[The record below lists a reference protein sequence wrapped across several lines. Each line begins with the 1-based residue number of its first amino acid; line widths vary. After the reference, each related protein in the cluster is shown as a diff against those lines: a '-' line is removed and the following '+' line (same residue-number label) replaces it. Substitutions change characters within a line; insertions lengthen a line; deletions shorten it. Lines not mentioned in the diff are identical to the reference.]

1 MSVATFSP
9 RNAVLLL
16 IIVVVAALRLL
27 SFMDLGPL
35 TYFTP
40 VGAMALFGAAYF
52 RGNVKPYLFPL
63 LTLFISDLVLSYTL
77 FAEYRNGSLLY
88 AGWYWTYLA
97 FALMTVAGKLIL
109 KTVTIPRLVISII
122 AATLIHWL
130 ISDIGACVVENKFT
144 FAYYTGRLI
153 TALPYELRFLG
164 GTAFFSAI
172 MFGIFELVQRRYAS
186 LRPAKANS

>member
-1 MSVATFSP
+1 MSVSTFNP

-16 IIVVVAALRLL
+16 MIVAVASLRLL

-40 VGAMALFGAAYF
+40 LGAMALFGAAYF

-63 LTLFISDLVLSYTL
+63 LTLFVSDMILSYTI
-77 FAEYRNGSLLY
+77 FAEFRNGSLLY

-97 FALMTVAGKLIL
+97 FGLMTVAGKLIL
-109 KTVTIPRLVISII
+109 QKVTVGRLLLSVVT
-122 AATLIHWL
+122 ATVIHWL
-130 ISDIGACVVENKFT
+130 VSDIGACVVENNMS
-144 FAYYTGRLI
+144 FAYYVNRLI
-153 TALPYELRFLG
+153 TAIPYELRFLG

-172 MFGIFELVQRRYAS
+172 MFGIFELAQKKYNFLVKSA
-186 LRPAKANS
+186 A

>member
-1 MSVATFSP
+1 MSVAIFSP

-16 IIVVVAALRLL
+16 IIVVIAALRLL

-52 RGNVKPYLFPL
+52 RGNVKPYMFPL
-63 LTLFISDLVLSYTL
+63 LTLFISDLILSFTL
-77 FAEYRNGSLLY
+77 FNEFRNGGLLY
-88 AGWYWTYLA
+88 SGWYWTYLA
-97 FALMTVAGKLIL
+97 FAMMTVAGKLIL
-109 KTVTIPRLVISII
+109 KTVTIPRLVISIV

-130 ISDIGACVVENKFT
+130 VSDLSACVVENNFT
-144 FAYYTGRLI
+144 FAYYLNRLI
-153 TALPYELRFLG
+153 TALPFEFRFLG

-172 MFGIFELVQRRYAS
+172 MFGIFELVQRRYTS
-186 LRPAKANS
+186 LKPAQ

>member
-1 MSVATFSP
+1 MPVSTFSP

-16 IIVVVAALRLL
+16 IIVVIAALRLL

-52 RGNVKPYLFPL
+52 SGHVKPYLFPL
-63 LTLFISDLVLSYTL
+63 LTLFISDLILSFTL
-77 FAEYRNGSLLY
+77 FAEFRSGLLY
-88 AGWYWTYLA
+88 SGWYWTYLA

-109 KTVTIPRLVISII
+109 KEVTVTRLVLSIVV
-122 AATLIHWL
+122 ATLIHWL
-130 ISDIGACVVENKFT
+130 VSDLSACAVESNFT
-144 FAYYTGRLI
+144 FAFYLNRLV
-153 TALPYELRFLG
+153 TAIPYELKFLE

-172 MFGIFELVQRRYAS
+172 MFGIFELVQRRYTS
-186 LRPAKANS
+186 LKAAR